1 MEFSHT
7 SVMGAEA
14 VRLLD
19 CKAAGIYVDGT
30 LGGGGHTLEIL
41 KASAPDGVVVG
52 IDLDEDALK
61 AAGKLLEPFGK
72 RARLV
77 RGNFRDIKPI
87 LAGLDIKAVDGII
100 FDVGVSSYQLEAP
113 ERGFS
118 FMANA
123 RLDMRMDQ
131 RQELSAYDIVNG
143 FDRDELAGIFHEY
156 GEERHA
162 RRIAG
167 LIDKVRKVK
176 PIETT
181 GELVNIILDAVP
193 KKFHAGRIHPATRVF
208 QALRIAVNDELGNL
222 ERGLTDGFACL
233 RSGGRFVVISF
244 HSLEDRI
251 VKNTFRDF
259 STGCICPPRIPRCVC
274 GRIPAARM
282 LTKKA
287 LTPSDEEVGRNPR
300 SRSAKLRAVEK
311 I

>member
-1 MEFSHT
+1 
-7 SVMGAEA
+7 MGAE
-14 VRLLD
+14 VISLLG
-19 CKAAGIYVDGT
+19 CKASGIYVDGT
-30 LGGGGHTLEIL
+30 LGGGGHTIEIL

-61 AAGKLLEPFGK
+61 AAGRLLEPF
-72 RARLV
+72 RERVRLV
-77 RGNFRDIKPI
+77 RGNFRDIKSI
-87 LAGLDIKAVDGII
+87 LIGLDISAVDGIF
-100 FDVGVSSYQLEAP
+100 FDLGVSSYQFEAP

-118 FMANA
+118 FRENA

-131 RQELSAYDIVNG
+131 RQDLTAYGLVNG
-143 FDRDELAGIFHEY
+143 LGRDELAGIFREY

-162 RRIAG
+162 KRIAG
-167 LIDKVRKVK
+167 LIEKVRKVR

-193 KKFHAGRIHPATRVF
+193 RKFHAGRIHPATRVF

-222 ERGLTDGFACL
+222 TRGLIDGVACL
-233 RSGGRFVVISF
+233 KSGGRFIVISF

-259 STGCICPPRIPRCVC
+259 STGCICPPRVPMCVC
-274 GRIPAARM
+274 GRKPAVRM

-287 LTPSDEEVGRNPR
+287 LTPTVDEAGRNPR
-300 SRSAKLRAVEK
+300 SRSAKLRAIEK